1 MCGFHPQEAS
11 VYTHGLQLG
20 AESTHERQM
29 RNQIHIRSP
38 VGRREELWA
47 SPHTLQ
53 SDDPL
58 PTSMDLQHDEQ
69 EEIGTEI
76 AIRRRLASTGRVVA
90 AIGSS
95 IAIGSILRIIGSRKG
110 IYLIGTSLG
119 INLNP
124 VPASDAVNE
133 IIHFNLINAFS
144 SSNGH

>member
-1 MCGFHPQEAS
+1 
-11 VYTHGLQLG
+11 
-20 AESTHERQM
+20 
-29 RNQIHIRSP
+29 
-38 VGRREELWA
+38 
-47 SPHTLQ
+47 
-53 SDDPL
+53 
-58 PTSMDLQHDEQ
+58 MDLQHDEQ